1 MSKSFILILGG
12 ARSGKSSFAQQMAKR
27 LGEKVLFI
35 ATGQPLDGE
44 MASRIKEHK
53 RIRPKNWRT
62 LEIDVKVGQRLKER
76 IEDAAV
82 VLLDCLTLL
91 VSNILTKE
99 GEESSCHCE
108 SFASCHSEGEK
119 RPKNLAR
126 DRLGETISEAE
137 KQVMAE
143 IEELIECINKHKGIF
158 IVVSNEVG
166 LGLVPDNKLGRVY
179 RDLLGKANQLLA
191 QHADEV
197 YFMVSG
203 IPVRI
208 KG

>member
-1 MSKSFILILGG
+1 MAKKFILILGG
-12 ARSGKSSFAQQMAKR
+12 ARSGKSTFAQSLAKR
-27 LGEKVLFI
+27 LRESVLFV
-35 ATGQPLDGE
+35 ATGEPLDEE
-44 MASRIKEHK
+44 MASRIEEHK
-53 RIRPKNWRT
+53 KMRPKNWRT
-62 LEIDVKVGQRLKER
+62 LEIATNVGQKLQDQIK
-76 IEDAAV
+76 DADV
-82 VLLDCLTLL
+82 VLLDCITLL

-99 GEESSCHCE
+99 DKKPFSSPSKGED
-108 SFASCHSEGEK
+108 EGE
-119 RPKNLAR
+119 
-126 DRLGETISEAE
+126 GENTEAIPEAE

-143 IEELIECINKHKGIF
+143 MEDLIDCIDKHECNF

-191 QHADEV
+191 QHATEI

-203 IPVRI
+203 IPVKI

>member
-1 MSKSFILILGG
+1 MTFGGGLAKKFILILGG
-12 ARSGKSSFAQQMAKR
+12 ARSGKSTFAQGMAAK
-27 LGEKVLFI
+27 LGNKVLFI
-35 ATGQPLDGE
+35 ATAEPLDRE
-44 MASRIKEHK
+44 MASRIEKHK
-53 RIRPKNWRT
+53 RTRPKNWRT
-62 LEIDVKVGQRLKER
+62 LEIYSKVGLKLKNQ
-76 IEDAAV
+76 IKDADV
-82 VLLDCLTLL
+82 ILLDCLTLL

-99 GEESSCHCE
+99 DGNLFSFPVTGEERGHGE
-108 SFASCHSEGEK
+108 SAQ
-119 RPKNLAR
+119 A
-126 DRLGETISEAE
+126 IVEAE

-143 IEELIECINKHKGIF
+143 IEELLDCIDKHAGDF

-191 QHADEV
+191 QHASEV

-203 IPVRI
+203 IPVKI

>member
-1 MSKSFILILGG
+1 MAKKFILILGG
-12 ARSGKSSFAQQMAKR
+12 ARSGKSRFAQSMAAK
-27 LGEKVLFI
+27 LGEKVLFV
-35 ATGQPLDGE
+35 ATGEPLDEE
-44 MASRIKEHK
+44 MALRIEEHK

-62 LEIDVKVGQRLKER
+62 LEIDIKVGQRLKGR
-76 IEDAAV
+76 IADAEV

-91 VSNILTKE
+91 VSNILTKKGRGPFSSPLMGEDE
-99 GEESSCHCE
+99 GE
-108 SFASCHSEGEK
+108 GE
-119 RPKNLAR
+119 NDEA
-126 DRLGETISEAE
+126 ISEAE

-143 IEELIECINKHKGIF
+143 MEDLIDCINKHESDF

-166 LGLVPDNKLGRVY
+166 LGLVPENKLGRIY

-203 IPVRI
+203 IPVKI